1 MVVVQNSLG
10 NISSRSCKITV
21 KPFQIMVIPYH
32 SNNECN
38 ELMLLTYVL
47 LLYSEIRTNGSSSH
61 LLFWYSFVN
70 NTCTRKSYYVTKKYV
85 LSCYNP
91 IFEISSDLSNNTKFY
106 FGFGK
111 SHIYVIRCAI
121 WYHLYNFRKC
131 KNSHGGV

>member
-1 MVVVQNSLG
+1 MVPNSLG
-10 NISSRSCKITV
+10 NISSWSCKFTV

-38 ELMLLTYVL
+38 KLMLLPYVL
-47 LLYSEIRTNGSSSH
+47 LLYSEIRTNGSSGH

-70 NTCTRKSYYVTKKYV
+70 NTCTRKSYYVTKNM
-85 LSCYNP
+85 SCHVTILFLKFLP
-91 IFEISSDLSNNTKFY
+91 IYPIIQKFY

-111 SHIYVIRCAI
+111 SHIYVMRCAI

-131 KNSHGGV
+131 KNTHGGV